1 MDENKLKFGV
11 GVLVI
16 SAIGIGI
23 VLIFLFGAFPSVLNR
38 DYALTAVFPSAA
50 GIGSNTPVV
59 RDGVRIGRVSSIDLR
74 DEGGVLVTLSMD
86 SNYAVPHRYIPRIGS
101 GNFVTGDAQLEF
113 VRADDKTLDAI
124 FGEDREIV
132 SKPYSD
138 GEFLDYGTKSQS
150 LFEMQGDLQ
159 ETFSAIQSAGESIAS
174 AGESVNQLANQVR
187 DIVGGSESRVDEV
200 SDQVVETLEEFQAV
214 LRDVRSIVGNPETQ
228 ENIESSIAA
237 LPQLL
242 EGMQDALDSTD
253 SVFDILEKAGVQ
265 FEKVGIAAEDTV
277 KAAQQTVEN
286 VNTTIDSAGR
296 TIRNLEQF
304 TEPLAE
310 RGEEM
315 VDQAIRTL
323 ASLEQ
328 SLAQVE
334 QFGRTLNNSDGTL
347 KRFLEDDDIYWQ
359 VKRSVE
365 NVETAT
371 ARIRP
376 ILDDVRTFTDKIAR
390 DPRELGIRGAISRR
404 PSGAGL
410 K

>member
-23 VLIFLFGAFPSVLNR
+23 VLVFLFGAFPSVLNR
-38 DYALTAVFPSAA
+38 DYTLTAVFPSAE
-50 GIGSNTPVV
+50 GIGANTPVV

-86 SNYAVPHRYIPRIGS
+86 SNYVVSHRYVPRIGS

-113 VRADDKTLDAI
+113 VRATDPVLDSI
-124 FGEDREIV
+124 FGQDREII
-132 SKPYSD
+132 SKPYLD

-159 ETFSAIQSAGESIAS
+159 DTFSAIQSAGESIAS
-174 AGESVNQLANQVR
+174 AGESVNQLANQVSE
-187 DIVGGSESRVDEV
+187 IVGGSDSKVNEV
-200 SDQVVETLEEFQAV
+200 SDQVVKTLEEFQAV

-228 ENIESSIAA
+228 ENIESAIAA
-237 LPQLL
+237 LPELL
-242 EGMQDALDSTD
+242 NGIQEALDSTE
-253 SVFDILEKAGVQ
+253 SVFDTIEKAGIQ

-277 KAAQQTVEN
+277 KAAQQTVKN

-296 TIRNLEQF
+296 TIKNLEQF

-315 VDQAIRTL
+315 VDQAIKSL
-323 ASLEQ
+323 ASLES

-334 QFGRTLNNSDGTL
+334 QFGKTLNNSDGTL

-365 NVETAT
+365 NVEMAT

-390 DPRELGIRGAISRR
+390 DPRELGVRGAISRR
-404 PSGAGL
+404 PSGAGF